1 MPFADQVSS
10 VSGRNSRA
18 SNVSGATGASRSQHR
33 SPPASGPPNDTLVN
47 AGVLSMLKTSTDTG
61 DIGAL
66 SFNSSRIPAVPGTA
80 ARARRGHA
88 SRPSM
93 SAQHHPS
100 RHNYAP
106 SQTSRVSSQ
115 WESSSTQRRASL
127 TSMQSMPP
135 SLPPLHTGRP
145 SLQMA
150 NGNPDANP
158 RDSRSYSMTSAP
170 QAGQLPRHRS
180 AASLKSQGHEPR
192 GSTRMPPGPVPPMPE
207 NRPPFVY
214 PTRLKRPG
222 FRSPSPA
229 LSDTYA
235 QGQYPGMPPMPR
247 QPPGPHPPPVAA
259 YNGYGPGHPADF
271 GQHLNV
277 QHPPYAGNTS
287 PGPGYPPNHYA
298 HSPGPMRAGPNMGMP
313 HPTQQP
319 YAPQYLMQPPPN
331 AYPQHAGYGPA
342 YPPRAGYLPYGP
354 SPQPPPQ
361 VRRGPPPSNIGPKAH
376 QMFHNAARMA
386 RTMPHRTDTP
396 MTDGGAPP
404 SDPASSSSAP
414 DSSNPPTPKDHTTI
428 RVVVDPAFIDPAL
441 LDLPDSPSDPVLP
454 NAKYFEYAEGL
465 DRAADDQEMDLPHR
479 SIPPSGFVQRVK
491 MMLESKAAA
500 EAAANAEAEQ
510 ASQQQL
516 YHHYEQH
523 FGQHL
528 DVDHDHLEVSEL
540 DVHEM
545 AANETPRF
553 TVIEEFEAPVELP
566 ASPVKVAELDAMD
579 GQTTRITREM
589 IQAELGPSSVDNTL
603 EQAQPNESTAN
614 VLAQLVEHGYDDKP
628 EAPIHERKPT
638 TESHSR
644 KSSRQSQQGLGSK
657 RRQDSVSGAVT
668 ESSVEASLPTG
679 ADYAMRFSAP
689 IDTTIASDET
699 QSRDPFALDADTI
712 TLQQQQTS
720 KDASKSGERP
730 ASSNDGKKTPAEQL
744 VRESILLERTP
755 VSPLNPHEVV
765 KRSSAVSPLNSEF
778 RGIDSTLH
786 LDEKRESTITEE
798 QSNVTSLIADDSMP
812 PPTPRTPKTYSKS
825 VQLRPNIAVT
835 DTGSTST
842 NRFSLPGDLSTVGD
856 STMTGSDMITDVAVR
871 FSLPQTTITVG
882 KPQIIEVSPGN
893 TPDKS
898 KANPNGDQ
906 AAEAQGLKN
915 SRRSS
920 VTFADD
926 IAPLNIAKRPEPL
939 KVATDSSHSKAKS
952 IMRKP
957 SPREDVSINSVGRD
971 FRDTNADTRAQP
983 PSHTNNMNGRFGAAH
998 LPGLKEESIEDMS
1011 ISEHKRSSDGCQFP
1025 LPARIAAVKAMQER
1039 RMQETADKA
1048 KARRQARQHNR
1059 PLGDT
1064 RDLPSLNFSRV
1075 DLFEK
1080 LNEALEIKPSKS
1092 MEIMRRRDFSGIHC
1106 PSPQRPTST
1115 EPLRERYTSFFAK
1128 PDEMSLPDEHPVSE
1142 DEDEAEMGSETE
1154 AEHSKALVPTVE
1166 IQEDTQ
1172 LDDSDVEQDGNRPLS
1187 PEDFLSVA
1195 SQANRLSIPSVS
1207 ALSERLSELIPG
1219 LRNLQNLRLDSI
1231 LPEHMEARSGNRE
1244 SMVGRPDTV
1253 VTNRTSAGFRTLA
1266 ERAEEI
1272 VINGTHDSLGLNKDL
1287 PPLPGSTSADKFASP
1302 KSYDGKSSYLSGSV
1316 SMPLDFDQDVARPS
1330 SALMRTKA
1338 PTTEEEVARLLP
1350 SEMNP
1355 ITRMANKRSQ
1365 IISQPSSRP
1374 WNVDKNY
1381 PWAESKIE
1389 IDLSVPCP
1397 AHARKSLA
1405 KEALLER
1412 RTRSL
1417 DIPASSATP
1426 GSTQGADIGSITT
1439 SHLDSNAS
1447 INTEQLTGVSP
1458 SHRRKQSKRSV
1469 IGSLTHKFGLSSG
1482 RKDGGSDEESTAKSL
1497 SKSPVPRQTSRHSD
1511 HATHR
1516 PGDRYPT
1523 SSLTPPAHF
1532 ALDEVRSFFS
1542 DHSSERDRS
1551 ASYLKRLTHFK
1562 GKGKAVRLDG
1572 NDQARAPSLDGGGS
1586 NTEYSAGFMN
1596 QMGTAQSTANTY
1608 DANGMNKTEFYVR
1621 RFGEK
1626 LRHMFARAGQLAR
1639 SFSTRT
1645 SRRGPERQQDDWLAD
1660 SLYSGPTLPMCIE
1673 IWMSGWYMC
1682 IEIWMS
1688 GGGSEF
1694 AGTSPLRFSSYNE
1707 DVDRAECWRLVL
1719 ALTLNIVMAAKE
1731 SPRDSPRKPSI
1742 WDRLK
1747 GMTRDQ
1753 RGKTHAQRPPRTTGI
1768 TRTCSQAAALLRLP
1782 AELLVQIFNQVSFV
1796 DLLSFRLT
1804 SRQAADLISYGHLP
1818 RERLFVHMSRLAH
1831 HYHRGQHLHQEDLQ
1845 LYMQLY
1851 PPPEPFTFTYLLE
1864 FHRRADLAFLLER
1877 ELHWFIADFIMMNP
1891 DFWTDTAN
1899 PWFPPVPMTYLPPEY
1914 GLVRKKM
1921 IPLLLTIQHYLE
1933 QLRDECLKSADS
1945 AGSKGKNKQK
1955 ATSIDALSLAHVFET
1970 SPAYQNPKHL
1980 LKTHR
1985 MFMILCWIMKRL
1997 CDPASHRA
2005 RRIFVYGNPVLSDSH
2020 VRMYVVL
2027 ANLQGIRKLLRQ
2039 DSYKQRRKT
2048 MVNFFASLDPRTAA
2062 AAAAARNS
2070 DSWKSA
2076 WAATSLKC
2084 NSPAPTKA
2092 QAAHVLSS
2100 TIGWHDVWIEAA
2112 RKILLQQ
2119 GLVESK
2125 EANMV
2130 AQAKKRKSLVWI
2142 TDIAGYHGAQGRLP
2156 FGYTGPNFDAGHAV
2170 DDEDEDE
2177 DDAEENEESD
2187 GASEE

>member
-1 MPFADQVSS
+1 MPFTDQVSS
-10 VSGRNSRA
+10 ISGRNSRA

-33 SPPASGPPNDTLVN
+33 SPPTSGPPNDTLAN

-80 ARARRGHA
+80 ARGRRGHA

-100 RHNYAP
+100 RHQYAP

-115 WESSSTQRRASL
+115 WDASSTQRRGSL

-150 NGNPDANP
+150 NNNADANP

-180 AASLKSQGHEPR
+180 ATSLKSQGHEPR

-235 QGQYPGMPPMPR
+235 QGQYPGMPQMPR

-259 YNGYGPGHPADF
+259 YNGYGPGYAADF

-287 PGPGYPPNHYA
+287 PGPGYPPNHYG
-298 HSPGPMRAGPNMGMP
+298 HSPGPMRPGPNMGMP
-313 HPTQQP
+313 HPMQQP
-319 YAPQYLMQPPPN
+319 YAPQYPMQPPPN
-331 AYPQHAGYGPA
+331 TYQQHAGYGPQF
-342 YPPRAGYLPYGP
+342 PPRAGYPAYGP

-396 MTDGGAPP
+396 MTDGGAPS

-414 DSSNPPTPKDHTTI
+414 DSSNPPTPKDLTTI

-441 LDLPDSPSDPVLP
+441 LDLPDSSSDPVLP
-454 NAKYFEYAEGL
+454 NAKYFEYADGL
-465 DRAADDQEMDLPHR
+465 DRAADDQEMDVPHR

-523 FGQHL
+523 FSQHL
-528 DVDHDHLEVSEL
+528 DVEHDHVEVSEL
-540 DVHEM
+540 DVHEL

-566 ASPVKVAELDAMD
+566 ASPVKLAELDAME
-579 GQTTRITREM
+579 GQTTRITRDM

-603 EQAQPNESTAN
+603 QQAQPDESTAN
-614 VLAQLVEHGYDDKP
+614 VLAQLVENGYDTKP
-628 EAPIHERKPT
+628 EAPTHERKPT

-644 KSSRQSQQGLGSK
+644 KSSRQSQQGLGNK
-657 RRQDSVSGAVT
+657 RRQDSVPEAIT
-668 ESSVEASLPTG
+668 EASMEASLPTG

-699 QSRDPFALDADTI
+699 QSKDPFALDADTI
-712 TLQQQQTS
+712 TLQQQQSS
-720 KDASKSGERP
+720 KDATKSGETP
-730 ASSNDGKKTPAEQL
+730 ESSNDGKKTPAEQL
-744 VRESILLERTP
+744 IRESIFLERTP
-755 VSPLNPHEVV
+755 VSPLHPHEIV
-765 KRSSAVSPLNSEF
+765 KRSSAVSPLHSAF

-786 LDEKRESTITEE
+786 TSDDKRESTTTEE
-798 QSNVTSLIADDSMP
+798 QSNLDSLSADDSIP

-825 VQLRPNIAVT
+825 VQLRPSIAVT

-871 FSLPQTTITVG
+871 FSLPQTSITVG
-882 KPQIIEVSPGN
+882 KPQIIEVSPAN

-898 KANPNGDQ
+898 KADLSGPQ
-906 AAEAQGLKN
+906 AADVHGLKN

-920 VTFADD
+920 VTFADE
-926 IAPLNIAKRPEPL
+926 IAPLNIAKKPEPA
-939 KVATDSSHSKAKS
+939 KAVTDSSYSKGKS
-952 IMRKP
+952 IIRKP
-957 SPREDVSINSVGRD
+957 SPRDDLSINSVGRD
-971 FRDTNADTRAQP
+971 SGDSSTEIRAQP
-983 PSHTNNMNGRFGAAH
+983 TSHANNMNSRFGTAH

-1011 ISEHKRSSDGCQFP
+1011 ISDHKRSSDGGQFP

-1039 RMQETADKA
+1039 RMQESADKA
-1048 KARRQARQHNR
+1048 KARRLARQHNR

-1064 RDLPSLNFSRV
+1064 RDLPSLNFSRI

-1115 EPLRERYTSFFAK
+1115 EPLRERYTSFFTK
-1128 PDEMSLPDEHPVSE
+1128 PDEISLPDEHPVSE
-1142 DEDEAEMGSETE
+1142 EEDEAEVESEPE
-1154 AEHSKALVPTVE
+1154 AEQSKALVPTVQ
-1166 IQEDTQ
+1166 IQENTQ
-1172 LDDSDVEQDGNRPLS
+1172 LDDSDLEQDRNRPLS

-1207 ALSERLSELIPG
+1207 ALSDRLSELIPG
-1219 LRNLQNLRLDSI
+1219 LRNLQNLRLESI
-1231 LPEHMEARSGNRE
+1231 LPEHVEAQSGHRD
-1244 SMVGRPDTV
+1244 SVVGRPETV
-1253 VTNRTSAGFRTLA
+1253 LTNRTSAGFRTLA

-1272 VINGTHDSLGLNKDL
+1272 VVNGTHDSLGLNKEL
-1287 PPLPGSTSADKFASP
+1287 PPLPGSTSADKFAST
-1302 KSYDGKSSYLSGSV
+1302 KSYDGKASYLSGSV

-1330 SALMRTKA
+1330 SALIRTKA
-1338 PTTEEEVARLLP
+1338 PTTEEEVAKLLP

-1365 IISQPSSRP
+1365 ILSQPSSRP

-1381 PWAESKIE
+1381 PWSETKIE
-1389 IDLSVPCP
+1389 IDLSVPSP
-1397 AHARKSLA
+1397 AHTRKSLA

-1417 DIPASSATP
+1417 DIPPLSATP
-1426 GSTQGADIGSITT
+1426 GSTKGADIGSITT

-1458 SHRRKQSKRSV
+1458 SHLRKQSKRSV
-1469 IGSLTHKFGLSSG
+1469 IGSLTRKFGLSSG
-1482 RKDGGSDEESTAKSL
+1482 RKDGVSDEEATTKSL
-1497 SKSPVPRQTSRHSD
+1497 GKSPVPRQTSRHSD
-1511 HATHR
+1511 HPSHR

-1523 SSLTPPAHF
+1523 SSLTPPANF

-1542 DHSSERDRS
+1542 DNSSERDRT

-1562 GKGKAVRLDG
+1562 GKGKSVRLDG
-1572 NDQARAPSLDGGGS
+1572 NIQPRAQSLDGAGS

-1596 QMGTAQSTANTY
+1596 EVGTAQSTANTY
-1608 DANGMNKTEFYVR
+1608 EANGMNKTEFYVK

-1626 LRHMFARAGQLAR
+1626 LRHLFARAGQLAR

-1660 SLYSGPTLPMCIE
+1660 SLYSG
-1673 IWMSGWYMC
+1673 
-1682 IEIWMS
+1682 
-1688 GGGSEF
+1688 
-1694 AGTSPLRFSSYNE
+1694 A
-1707 DVDRAECWRLVL
+1707 
-1719 ALTLNIVMAAKE
+1719 
-1731 SPRDSPRKPSI
+1731 
-1742 WDRLK
+1742 
-1747 GMTRDQ
+1747 
-1753 RGKTHAQRPPRTTGI
+1753 
-1768 TRTCSQAAALLRLP
+1768 
-1782 AELLVQIFNQVSFV
+1782 
-1796 DLLSFRLT
+1796 
-1804 SRQAADLISYGHLP
+1804 
-1818 RERLFVHMSRLAH
+1818 
-1831 HYHRGQHLHQEDLQ
+1831 
-1845 LYMQLY
+1845 
-1851 PPPEPFTFTYLLE
+1851 
-1864 FHRRADLAFLLER
+1864 
-1877 ELHWFIADFIMMNP
+1877 
-1891 DFWTDTAN
+1891 
-1899 PWFPPVPMTYLPPEY
+1899 
-1914 GLVRKKM
+1914 
-1921 IPLLLTIQHYLE
+1921 
-1933 QLRDECLKSADS
+1933 
-1945 AGSKGKNKQK
+1945 
-1955 ATSIDALSLAHVFET
+1955 
-1970 SPAYQNPKHL
+1970 
-1980 LKTHR
+1980 
-1985 MFMILCWIMKRL
+1985 
-1997 CDPASHRA
+1997 
-2005 RRIFVYGNPVLSDSH
+2005 
-2020 VRMYVVL
+2020 
-2027 ANLQGIRKLLRQ
+2027 
-2039 DSYKQRRKT
+2039 
-2048 MVNFFASLDPRTAA
+2048 
-2062 AAAAARNS
+2062 
-2070 DSWKSA
+2070 
-2076 WAATSLKC
+2076 
-2084 NSPAPTKA
+2084 
-2092 QAAHVLSS
+2092 
-2100 TIGWHDVWIEAA
+2100 
-2112 RKILLQQ
+2112 
-2119 GLVESK
+2119 
-2125 EANMV
+2125 
-2130 AQAKKRKSLVWI
+2130 
-2142 TDIAGYHGAQGRLP
+2142 
-2156 FGYTGPNFDAGHAV
+2156 
-2170 DDEDEDE
+2170 
-2177 DDAEENEESD
+2177 
-2187 GASEE
+2187 